1 MRDVA
6 AVLHWLKHYAVAF
19 GNEESKDRASICM
32 CVFSSIF
39 YIKLIKVA
47 IRR

>member
-6 AVLHWLKHYAVAF
+6 VVVHWLKHFAVAF
-19 GNEESKDRASICM
+19 DNEESIDRTSICM

-47 IRR
+47 VRR